1 MVEKNIEQI
10 WQNLLSEASTRL
22 PQGAADL
29 WLKTCIP
36 VEILGDSL
44 VLDVPNVFVKEQISS
59 RFLKDLTVL
68 VKERGVAGATVSRAV
83 EGYGGSA
90 HLHTSRLLEL
100 SENLPVRIEIVDL
113 SERIAP
119 LLGAIEPMI
128 AEGLITISDV
138 HILRF
143 LPDPK

>member
-10 WQNLLSEASTRL
+10 WQDLLSEASTRL

-68 VKERGVAGATVSRAV
+68 VKERGIAGAV
-83 EGYGGSA
+83 EFRVGSE
-90 HLHTSRLLEL
+90 T
-100 SENLPVRIEIVDL
+100 RIEPYSVASAVKLNSATASAL
-113 SERIAP
+113 SRVPTPSCARSHRGRVASE
-119 LLGAIEPMI
+119 
-128 AEGLITISDV
+128 
-138 HILRF
+138 
-143 LPDPK
+143 